1 MVSFHRCNRCFN
13 SVDNFSS
20 RICVSVLNK
29 TEDVNLNVLN
39 MTTRINASKVLKK
52 KFYMVFNVRLIL
64 EKLIQIKNEIK
75 NCLDVISYRNSSA
88 CEVDKYLKSII
99 Q

>member
-1 MVSFHRCNRCFN
+1 MCICSEQNRGCKLKCLEH
-13 SVDNFSS
+13 DNKNK
-20 RICVSVLNK
+20 RIKS
-29 TEDVNLNVLN
+29 
-39 MTTRINASKVLKK
+39 IKK